1 MADAWPPKPDPFGA
15 LEPPRRN
22 PPTAVGVATPP
33 PPHGQPLYY
42 DLRVTRARRLATAF
56 VGTVL
61 AGAATSVATFG
72 SVWWAL
78 LSTGLGALSGV
89 FFYRATRRVQRVHVG
104 HVSRLTRLRRQFNR
118 TLRRAA

>member
-22 PPTAVGVATPP
+22 PPTAIGLATPP
-33 PPHGQPLYY
+33 PPAGQPRYY
-42 DLRVTRARRLATAF
+42 DRRVSRRRRLASAF

-61 AGAATSVATFG
+61 AASATTVATLG

-78 LSTGLGALSGV
+78 LSTGLGALGGV
-89 FFYRATRRVQRVHVG
+89 LLYRAAQPVRRVSLERA
-104 HVSRLTRLRRQFNR
+104 SKLTRLRRRFSR
-118 TLRRAA
+118 KHRHAA

>member
-1 MADAWPPKPDPFGA
+1 MPDTWPPTPDPFGA

-33 PPHGQPLYY
+33 PPGGQPLYY
-42 DLRVTRARRLATAF
+42 DLRISRRRRLASAF

-61 AGAATSVATFG
+61 AASATTVATLG

-78 LSTGLGALSGV
+78 LSTGLGVLSGALL
-89 FFYRATRRVQRVHVG
+89 YRAARPVRRVYLGR
-104 HVSRLTRLRRQFNR
+104 VSRLTRLRRRFNR
-118 TLRRAA
+118 KLRHAA

>member
-33 PPHGQPLYY
+33 PPAGQPLYW
-42 DLRVTRARRLATAF
+42 DLPITRGRRLATAL

-61 AGAATSVATFG
+61 AGVATSVAALG
-72 SVWWAL
+72 GLWWAL
-78 LSTGLGALSGV
+78 LSTGLGVLSGV
-89 FFYRATRRVQRVHVG
+89 QLYRATRRVQRVEL
-104 HVSRLTRLRRQFNR
+104 VSLRPPRLRRRFNWMQ
-118 TLRRAA
+118 RRAA

>member
-1 MADAWPPKPDPFGA
+1 MAEEWPPKPDPFGA

-33 PPHGQPLYY
+33 PPAGQPLYC
-42 DLRVTRARRLATAF
+42 DLRITRGRRLATAF

-61 AGAATSVATFG
+61 AGAATSVATLG
-72 SVWWAL
+72 GLWWAL

-89 FFYRATRRVQRVHVG
+89 LFYRATRRVQRVEL
-104 HVSRLTRLRRQFNR
+104 VSLLRPPRLRRRFNW
-118 TLRRAA
+118 TQRRAA

>member
-22 PPTAVGVATPP
+22 PPTAVGLATPP
-33 PPHGQPLYY
+33 PPAGQPRYH
-42 DLRVTRARRLATAF
+42 DRRISRRRRLASAF

-61 AGAATSVATFG
+61 TASATTIATLG

-78 LSTGLGALSGV
+78 LSTGLGALGGMLL
-89 FFYRATRRVQRVHVG
+89 YRAARPVRRVYPGRE
-104 HVSRLTRLRRQFNR
+104 SRLTRFRRRFNR
-118 TLRRAA
+118 KRRRAA